1 MKDVEGSKEIE
12 YVLPSVW
19 NQSGKYVL
27 FFVELPLL
35 LHLESH
41 TEMAGVEADK
51 ESFHWMDGDA
61 FFEYLIEKKD
71 EMVVPKAHLTKDSS
85 PSLRFRPRKNVN
97 ELNGM
102 VDMSR
107 SKKGSNE
114 PLILD
119 EENDTFSVTLFRFFI
134 STLTV
139 PSVIDLITSLQF
151 LRPRNLFRSSSPS
164 PLPSPSPMEEPVT
177 PSPSSLSQ

>member
-1 MKDVEGSKEIE
+1 MKDVEARKEIE

-19 NQSGKYVL
+19 NMSGKYVL
-27 FFVELPLL
+27 FLVELPLL

-61 FFEYLIEKKD
+61 LFEYLIERKD
-71 EMVVPKAHLTKDSS
+71 EMLVPKAHLTKDSA
-85 PSLRFRPRKNVN
+85 PTFRFRPRKNIK
-97 ELNGM
+97 EINGM
-102 VDMSR
+102 VDLSR
-107 SKKGSNE
+107 QLKGENE

-119 EENDTFSVTLFRFFI
+119 ENDTFSVTLFRFFI
-134 STLTV
+134 STLNV

-151 LRPRNLFRSSSPS
+151 LKPRKLFSSPS
-164 PLPSPSPMEEPVT
+164 PSPSPMEEPVT
-177 PSPSSLSQ
+177 PAPSSPSQ